1 MERAFPVGK
10 APSRDKPTFSWALE
24 RRIPRERAPPLP
36 CRRRVPDAQG
46 ARRAL
51 ELSESF
57 EPERFALQGT
67 PVVRTT
73 PQRATACEETFGFE
87 ANARRGDGKRNGRSD
102 RRAPGFK
109 PRAQFA
115 FKDSMIHGILQFTL
129 RIAVC
134 CVLHRRTSRG
144 VHR

>member
-10 APSRDKPTFSWALE
+10 APSRDKPTLSWALE

-87 ANARRGDGKRNGRSD
+87 ANARRGDGNETDAQTDVPPASNRGRNLRSKT
-102 RRAPGFK
+102 R
-109 PRAQFA
+109 
-115 FKDSMIHGILQFTL
+115 
-129 RIAVC
+129 
-134 CVLHRRTSRG
+134 
-144 VHR
+144 